1 MNCDMTRRSALTGLA
16 ATTLL
21 TPACRSSE
29 RSLDADVIVMGAGL
43 SGLYTAMLLEDEGF
57 DVQVVEALPRVGG
70 RMFTLDHDGGYTE
83 GGGQQ
88 IGASYARILDVAA
101 SLGVPLYAEAGRGP
115 STAHFLND
123 QWEAGAFTVPQF
135 PTAFQST
142 PPSSV
147 LFRLLASEPGFE
159 SAEGWL
165 DAAPELDISAQQF
178 LTQRGFSPDAQA
190 LVERTL
196 NANSLETYSM
206 LNLHRT
212 WQLYQ
217 QSGGMGVSQYV
228 EGGSQRL
235 PEAMAASLARPVRTN
250 SPVASVDVNST
261 YCELKVGRETLR
273 STHAVCALP
282 LPALRRIEGL
292 RSLANSALTEAISD
306 IPYTQILQ
314 IHMQSQAAFWD
325 ADNLGPSMW
334 TDTELERI
342 FADTGRDGSLTGFHR
357 GWINGLGVEPW
368 VALGQ
373 QAAPRRYVKQLA
385 ELRPSTQGALTPLA
399 YVDWTE
405 TNPYAGG
412 AYYHWKP
419 GQAGRLARRMSD
431 PIGKLHFAGEHLGIL
446 HTGMEAAMESGER
459 AALAIIEG

>member
-1 MNCDMTRRSALTGLA
+1 MICDMTRRSALTGLA

-29 RSLDADVIVMGAGL
+29 RGLDADVIVMGAGL
-43 SGLYTAMLLEDEGF
+43 SGLYAAMLLEDEGF

-70 RMFTLDHDGGYTE
+70 RMFTLDHETGFTE

-88 IGASYARILDVAA
+88 IGASYARTLDIAA
-101 SLGVPLYAEAGRGP
+101 SLGVPLYAETSRGP
-115 STAHFLND
+115 STSHFLND
-123 QWEAGAFTVPQF
+123 RWEPGAFTVPQF
-135 PTAFQST
+135 PDAFQST
-142 PPSSV
+142 PPASV

-196 NANSLETYSM
+196 NANSLDTYSM

-217 QSGGMGVSQYV
+217 QSGGMGASQYV

-250 SPVASVDVNST
+250 SPVESIDVNST
-261 YCELKVGRETLR
+261 HCEVITGGRTLR
-273 STHAVCALP
+273 STHAICALP
-282 LPALRRIEGL
+282 LPAMRRINGL
-292 RSLANSALTEAISD
+292 KSLANPALTEAMSD

-314 IHMQSQAAFWD
+314 IHMQSQSAYWD

-334 TDTELERI
+334 VDSELERI
-342 FADTGRDGSLTGFHR
+342 FADTGRDGRVNGFHR

-368 VALGQ
+368 VALGHH
-373 QAAPRRYVKQLA
+373 AAPQKYIEQLA

-399 YVDWTE
+399 YVDWTD

-419 GQAGRLARRMSD
+419 GQAGRLARTMGD
-431 PIGKLHFAGEHLGIL
+431 PIEKLHFAGEHLGIL
-446 HTGMEAAMESGER
+446 HTGMEAAMESAER
-459 AALAIIEG
+459 AALAIVEG